1 VFEKHRPSHFGAA
14 ALSLVVQGNPGRAE
28 NASTKGDTISA
39 TYSMNRGT
47 TTSEDR
53 VTSGDG
59 NDKLDGGLG
68 DDLLVGGAGND
79 TLSVAPGP
87 TASYSA

>member
-1 VFEKHRPSHFGAA
+1 
-14 ALSLVVQGNPGRAE
+14 
-28 NASTKGDTISA
+28 
-39 TYSMNRGT
+39 MNRGT

-59 NDKLDGGLG
+59 NNKLDGGLG

-79 TLSVAPGP
+79 TLSEAPGP
-87 TASYSA
+87 TSSVVL